1 MNILFVTPY
10 PPSTIRV
17 RSQQLI
23 RGLTRRGHSLTVAT
37 LWNDGAERAAVERLV
52 EEGFEVVTRRLTT
65 ARSGSNCLRCLP
77 TQEPLQAAFCWQ
89 PELAGAIYRYL
100 CSNAVDIVHVEHL
113 RGIRFAL
120 DLDSRYR
127 GSPRP
132 PIVWDAVDCISHL
145 FSETLRHG
153 RSRRGRW
160 MARLDLE
167 RTRRYESTLPLE
179 FDRTVVCSEPDR
191 VHFQH
196 LLRGAETRP
205 GMSIPPIEVVPNGV
219 DLGYFTPT
227 DEVREPATLV
237 LSGKM
242 SYHANVT
249 AALYLIRDVMPQVW
263 SRRPDV
269 KLSLAGKAPP
279 RALRHLATREANR
292 ITVTGYVPDVRPYLR
307 RATLS
312 VVPVLYGAGTQLK
325 VLEAMACGTPVVSTV
340 VGTNG
345 LGLIHGRDVV
355 VANEPEAL
363 AGEILDL
370 LASPDRRERLGRAG
384 RRYVEREHSWDA
396 SAHRLESIYL
406 GVVEDLE
413 THPRMAFVRPDRPLS
428 TGQMAVK
435 TSIDYAVSVLL
446 LLALTPLLIMLTALI
461 KLDSEGPALHRRRV
475 LGLRGRSFDAFK
487 LRTMKPDGEEL
498 PRKGPDRPDAIE
510 VGGKVKSDPRVT
522 RVGSWLRRLSLD
534 ELPQLFNVLRGEM
547 SLVGPR
553 MMSPEELARYGPLGS
568 QVLSVKPGMT
578 GLWQVS
584 GRANLPHGERVRLD
598 AEYVRSFSLR
608 RDMRILVVDTP
619 IAVLTGRGAY

>member
-167 RTRRYESTLPLE
+167 RTRRYEST
-179 FDRTVVCSEPDR
+179 
-191 VHFQH
+191 
-196 LLRGAETRP
+196 GAETRP

-227 DEVREPATLV
+227 DEVREPAMLV

-269 KLSLAGKAPP
+269 KLSLVGKSPP
-279 RALRHLATREANR
+279 RALRHLATREADR

-396 SAHRLESIYL
+396 S
-406 GVVEDLE
+406 
-413 THPRMAFVRPDRPLS
+413 

-435 TSIDYAVSVLL
+435 TSIDYAVSALL

-461 KLDSEGPALHRRRV
+461 KLDSAGPALHRRRV

-498 PRKGPDRPDAIE
+498 PRQGPDRPDTIE

-534 ELPQLFNVLRGEM
+534 ELPQLLNVLRGEM